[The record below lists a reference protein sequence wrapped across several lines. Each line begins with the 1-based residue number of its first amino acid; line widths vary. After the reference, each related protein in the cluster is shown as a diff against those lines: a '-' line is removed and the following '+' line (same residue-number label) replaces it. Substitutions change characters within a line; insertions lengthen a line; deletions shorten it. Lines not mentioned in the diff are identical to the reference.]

1 MPYEINKATDGS
13 YVIRAYNDEVDQGK
27 LIVVPYPDPR
37 KVLLNWIGQA
47 HLLPGMNSQKLIDAY
62 DKFLPGVKKME
73 DVSNRHA
80 IISLGL
86 YIWDLT
92 WPNRR
97 QATGLARKPI
107 MWRKAAWAI
116 KELKQ

>member
-13 YVIRAYNDEVDQGK
+13 YVVRAYNDDIDRGK
-27 LIVVPYPDPR
+27 LIVVPYPEPR

-47 HLLPGMNSQKLIDAY
+47 HLLPGMNSQKLIATY

-73 DVSNRHA
+73 NVSKDV
-80 IISLGL
+80 IVLLGQH
-86 YIWDLT
+86 IWDMT

-116 KELKQ
+116 QELTQ